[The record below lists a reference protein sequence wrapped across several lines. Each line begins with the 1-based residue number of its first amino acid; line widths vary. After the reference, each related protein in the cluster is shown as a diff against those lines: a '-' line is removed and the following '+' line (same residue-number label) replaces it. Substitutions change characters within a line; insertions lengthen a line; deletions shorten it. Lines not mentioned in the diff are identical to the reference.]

1 MDAWECVYFIFSLDP
16 EANQVQM
23 YHKSPADNFAAIFVY
38 ITDMSPKSWYD
49 TTITATQR
57 LAEVPFPNPR
67 LKLAL
72 KDHPESANSRKP

>member
-38 ITDMSPKSWYD
+38 ITDMSPGV
-49 TTITATQR
+49 TQQ
-57 LAEVPFPNPR
+57 LLLHNASQKCPFRIQGSN
-67 LKLAL
+67 
-72 KDHPESANSRKP
+72 